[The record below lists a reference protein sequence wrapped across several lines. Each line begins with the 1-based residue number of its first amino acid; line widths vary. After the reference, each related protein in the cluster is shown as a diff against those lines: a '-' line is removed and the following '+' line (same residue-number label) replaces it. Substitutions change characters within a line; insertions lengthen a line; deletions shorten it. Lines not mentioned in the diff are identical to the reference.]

1 MAKRKR
7 KPPIRRFKK
16 PGTPPGAL
24 IAEPG
29 APQPDI
35 RVMVFG
41 PQSFEEIRVSNPD
54 DIRKWIGS
62 APMIW
67 VDVEGLGNAAVIG
80 SIGKLFEVHP
90 LAIEDSLTPH
100 QRPKVDAYPN
110 QLFIVARMVIMSGGE
125 LQSEQVSMIIGD
137 GYVLTFQEIPG
148 DSFDPV
154 RERLR
159 KGDERLRNS
168 QSDHLAYSLL
178 DAVVDG
184 YYPVIEDLGFKL
196 DDLEDAIVESPHS
209 EQIAPLHEIKRG
221 LITMRRAIWPMRDAI
236 GQLSRETTPFIQAE
250 TRLYFRD
257 VYDHVIQVTD
267 VVETNRERATD
278 LMDVYLSSISN
289 RINDVMRVL
298 TLWATIFIPLTFI
311 ASIYGMNFDPD
322 ASPFNMP
329 ELRSR
334 YGYPIVLGFMA
345 LVVVGV
351 VWFFMRKGWFAKP
364 RRKERE

>member
-29 APQPDI
+29 APQPEI
-35 RVMVFG
+35 RVMAFG
-41 PQSFEEIRVSNPD
+41 PNSFEESEVADPN
-54 DIRKWIGS
+54 DIRKWIGA

-67 VDVEGLGNAAVIG
+67 VNVEGLGNAAVIG
-80 SIGKLFEVHP
+80 TIGKLFEVHP
-90 LAIEDSLTPH
+90 LALEDSLTPH
-100 QRPKVDAYPN
+100 QRPKVDAYHN
-110 QLFIVARMVIMSGGE
+110 HLFIVARMVILRNE
-125 LQSEQVSMIIGD
+125 EIQSEQVSMIVGN

-154 RERLR
+154 RDRLR
-159 KGDERLRNS
+159 KGDERLRRA
-168 QSDHLAYSLL
+168 QSDYLAYSLL

-184 YYPVIEDLGFKL
+184 YYPVIEDLGYKL
-196 DDLEDAIVESPHS
+196 DELEDAIVESPRS
-209 EQIAPLHEIKRG
+209 EQIAPLHKIKRG

-236 GQLSRETTPFIQAE
+236 GHLARETTPFIQAE
-250 TRLYFRD
+250 TKLYFRD
-257 VYDHVIQVTD
+257 VYDHVIQITD
-267 VVETNRERATD
+267 VVESNRERATD

-289 RINDVMRVL
+289 RINDIMRVL

-322 ASPFNMP
+322 ASPYNMP
-329 ELRSR
+329 ELRWR
-334 YGYPIVLGFMA
+334 YGYPAVLGVMA

-351 VWFFMRKGWFAKP
+351 VGFFIRKGWFARP
-364 RRKERE
+364 RRRRDD

>member
-1 MAKRKR
+1 MPKRKR
-7 KPPIRRFKK
+7 KPSIRRFKQ

-35 RVMVFG
+35 RIMAFG
-41 PQSFEEIRVSNPD
+41 PDSFEESQVANPD
-54 DIRKWIGS
+54 DIRTWVGT

-80 SIGKLFEVHP
+80 AIGRLFDVHP
-90 LAIEDSLTPH
+90 LAVEDSLTPH

-110 QLFIVARMVIMSGGE
+110 HIFVVARMVILTGEE
-125 LQSEQVSMIIGD
+125 LQSEQVSMIVGN
-137 GYVLTFQEIPG
+137 GFVLTFQEIPG

-159 KGDERLRNS
+159 KGDVRLRNA
-168 QSDHLAYSLL
+168 QSDHIAYSLL

-196 DDLEDAIVESPHS
+196 DELEDAIVETPHS
-209 EQIAPLHEIKRG
+209 EQIAPLHDIKRG
-221 LITMRRAIWPMRDAI
+221 LITIRRAIWPMREAI
-236 GQLSRETTPFIQAE
+236 GHLARETTPFIQTE
-250 TRLYFRD
+250 TKLYFRD

-311 ASIYGMNFDPD
+311 ASIYGMNFDPE
-322 ASPFNMP
+322 ASPWNMP
-329 ELRSR
+329 ELRWK
-334 YGYPIVLGFMA
+334 YGYPAVLGVMA
-345 LVVVGV
+345 LVVAGV
-351 VWFFMRKGWFAKP
+351 VWFFIRKGWFGRPSRPKGG
-364 RRKERE
+364 